1 MKRAPQAESAEASDA
16 PPSGIRA
23 GDTYSGRAVPAGERE
38 PEDDFLAEVTG
49 DAVPCWL
56 AEGADAPAEGWGS
69 HELNLEPGTVIAGR
83 YRLSRFIARGGMG
96 EVYEAF
102 DSFVRERVALKMIL
116 PDQSLSTSACNE
128 LVSEV
133 RLARRITHP
142 NVCRIHDLG
151 LHGDARRRYRPL
163 PFLSMEFIEGETL
176 GDRLRSGPLP
186 AAAVRAIARQL
197 LLGLGAAHS
206 AGVLHGDLKS
216 DNVMLRRN
224 PSGELDAVITDFG
237 LARAF
242 EAGAYLAQGGS
253 LAGSVDYMA
262 PEQLLSAP
270 LGRET
275 DLFAFGVVLFEM
287 LTGRLPFSSGGSPI
301 SSAIRRLQERPALP
315 SRSVSGLPPA
325 VDAVVFTCLRR
336 ERRDRYPDAA
346 AALRALEASGLG
358 EPPRAAWPS
367 WRRAF
372 ERWPGWRA

>member
-1 MKRAPQAESAEASDA
+1 M
-16 PPSGIRA
+16 
-23 GDTYSGRAVPAGERE
+23 
-38 PEDDFLAEVTG
+38 
-49 DAVPCWL
+49 PCWL
-56 AEGADAPAEGWGS
+56 AEGAADAPEGWVRRA
-69 HELNLEPGTVIAGR
+69 LNLEAGTVIAGR
-83 YRLSRFIARGGMG
+83 YRLLRFLARGGMG

-102 DSFVRERVALKMIL
+102 DGFVRERVALKMLL
-116 PDQSLSTSACNE
+116 PDHSLSASAANE

-151 LHGDARRRYRPL
+151 LHGDARRRFRPL
-163 PFLSMEFIEGETL
+163 PFLSMEFIDGETL
-176 GDRLRSGPLP
+176 GERLRSGPLP
-186 AAAVRAIARQL
+186 AAEARVVARQL
-197 LLGLGAAHS
+197 LLGLGAAHA
-206 AGVLHGDLKS
+206 AGVLHGDFKS

-224 PSGELDAVITDFG
+224 ASGELHAVIMDFG

-242 EAGAYLAQGGS
+242 EAGAYLAKSGA

-301 SSAIRRLQERPALP
+301 SSAIRRLQERPTLP
-315 SRSVSGLPPA
+315 SRSVGGLPGA
-325 VDAVVFTCLRR
+325 VDDLVLTCLRR
-336 ERRDRYPDAA
+336 ERSDRYPDAA
-346 AALRALEASGLG
+346 VALQALEASGLG
-358 EPPRAAWPS
+358 ERPRSRPARQRAAGAFGALGAAWPS